1 MLRPVLLLPAF
12 VVLATFCRY
21 TVRDVAFVDL
31 GDANYRLE
39 LGLAESDPDTLGAI
53 ATSLLDSNITYETSE
68 DAPDRT
74 AALHHPDGRTLDLDL
89 WDSGALDASVLRD
102 LTDSPLRRLVLD
114 EVFSN
119 YAFCLLVEGA
129 DAAKNDQAREVI
141 DGALTELGTIYHAMP
156 KAVGEL
162 PHLTTLAHDRR
173 STERVLLFAL
183 GIPDYGS
190 EPSFCVLM
198 GRGRRVGPVLTDE
211 EISPTAVFGILQAV
225 GQSCECD
232 LDRSWM
238 QGPRVPLRWDA
249 AAKARV
255 AQDLGFDAENPFVRT
270 EISGILARGP
280 ERKERAEGVTLEEA
294 LLAYEEFVIPTP
306 DLSDASVMPEDPQA
320 ATPTQNNQQEKVR
333 AITAKE
339 TSWAAIAIALVIG
352 CIVIPTFM
360 IFLAIKF
367 GRSK

>member
-89 WDSGALDASVLRD
+89 WNSGALDASVLRD

-320 ATPTQNNQQEKVR
+320 ATPTQNNQQEK
-333 AITAKE
+333 

-352 CIVIPTFM
+352 CIVIPTFI

-367 GRSK
+367 RRSK